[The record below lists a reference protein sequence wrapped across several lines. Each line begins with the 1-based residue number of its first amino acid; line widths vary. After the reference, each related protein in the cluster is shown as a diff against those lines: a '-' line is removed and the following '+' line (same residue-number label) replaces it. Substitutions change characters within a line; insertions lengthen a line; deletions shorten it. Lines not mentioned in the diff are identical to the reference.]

1 MESYIVK
8 IRSYIHDDE
17 QYETGTGIIIAEN
30 KVITAR
36 HVIEGCDY
44 YHLYIDKK
52 HEFDL
57 SIIKESNSIVLLE
70 ISDYKATEIA
80 TIFSME
86 EVLNGQTEWLAHG
99 YISGSQIE
107 HEVKGI
113 GIFNNAMNGGEW
125 DETMPNITSGISA
138 NYEGL
143 SGAPVFV
150 DGRIVGVLQQQMP
163 DCYGR
168 LGLKMASVEM
178 FKTLLP
184 ETSFLRTQY
193 ILDLVEKNREN
204 TSTVQQNIKHKKYI
218 PGIFVEEGEYKEYLR
233 FFADP
238 VLFVSKHIKMLKRI
252 DFAELNKLFETS
264 VTFTD
269 IPDELNG
276 SNLNKVINQLLEKIK
291 ICVDQIKIVDLEN
304 NVPYETYYKCRVKN
318 NRSIKYLLEG
328 MINDLNYAK
337 AQAILIS
344 NKAGQ
349 GKTNL
354 LCDFTV
360 NYLLQKNKPVIYLN
374 AYTISSDIFD
384 MVMARLLVGSKYSDS
399 YVHKVLMQRWE
410 REKESI
416 FIIIDGLNENTK
428 MVGFD
433 QIISK
438 FIDKCRNYPYIKV
451 VMTTRS
457 ELIDVR
463 FPVLFEQKNH
473 TDFIYQNMWHRK
485 SQRFENR
492 LFYGYLDFF
501 RITVNPITV
510 SQEVWHSL
518 TNDLLLLRFFCEVN
532 EGQHQVYLYDIYKYD
547 VFERYYQNK
556 VEEYSKKSAVSV
568 GTNEIFRKVMMHIA
582 QYMITNDCYYEI
594 PINIFDQ
601 EEYLVI
607 ESLLEND
614 VILKGDIQVQEG
626 FIEKTTNVISFSFD
640 EFRDFCITD
649 YILTQKAEKAELL
662 KFWNKM
668 TSENLVIK
676 EGVQKYIFYLAFT
689 KYAETLLPIIENTI
703 EYDEIYWKYVWH
715 IEERYISKKDILKWK
730 EMFFNGKY
738 IVELLIYLI
747 LKYDTTYFSNVNI
760 KIVFSWFDEL
770 SLKDDVKF
778 KRMIRKMFQKT
789 ENSSEYLFDLTE
801 GEIWPIDSLIEY
813 IRFWAKNNMELEK
826 IKELLV
832 LTVYLKELDVFEV
845 NSMWIDLYESNR
857 ELLISI
863 IEECIIGKGIFLK
876 ENAKCILRLMAMSN
890 KIANRDLLIALI
902 NKYNIKVINT
912 SIDWEWTI

>member
-1 MESYIVK
+1 
-8 IRSYIHDDE
+8 
-17 QYETGTGIIIAEN
+17 
-30 KVITAR
+30 
-36 HVIEGCDY
+36 
-44 YHLYIDKK
+44 
-52 HEFDL
+52 
-57 SIIKESNSIVLLE
+57 
-70 ISDYKATEIA
+70 
-80 TIFSME
+80 
-86 EVLNGQTEWLAHG
+86 
-99 YISGSQIE
+99 
-107 HEVKGI
+107 
-113 GIFNNAMNGGEW
+113 MN
-125 DETMPNITSGISA
+125 
-138 NYEGL
+138 
-143 SGAPVFV
+143 VV
-150 DGRIVGVLQQQMP
+150 
-163 DCYGR
+163 
-168 LGLKMASVEM
+168 
-178 FKTLLP
+178 
-184 ETSFLRTQY
+184 
-193 ILDLVEKNREN
+193 
-204 TSTVQQNIKHKKYI
+204 
-218 PGIFVEEGEYKEYLR
+218 
-233 FFADP
+233 
-238 VLFVSKHIKMLKRI
+238 
-252 DFAELNKLFETS
+252 
-264 VTFTD
+264 
-269 IPDELNG
+269 
-276 SNLNKVINQLLEKIK
+276 
-291 ICVDQIKIVDLEN
+291 
-304 NVPYETYYKCRVKN
+304 
-318 NRSIKYLLEG
+318 
-328 MINDLNYAK
+328 
-337 AQAILIS
+337 
-344 NKAGQ
+344 
-349 GKTNL
+349 
-354 LCDFTV
+354 
-360 NYLLQKNKPVIYLN
+360 
-374 AYTISSDIFD
+374 
-384 MVMARLLVGSKYSDS
+384 
-399 YVHKVLMQRWE
+399 
-410 REKESI
+410 I
-416 FIIIDGLNENTK
+416 FIA
-428 MVGFD
+428 
-433 QIISK
+433 
-438 FIDKCRNYPYIKV
+438 Y
-451 VMTTRS
+451 
-457 ELIDVR
+457 
-463 FPVLFEQKNH
+463 
-473 TDFIYQNMWHRK
+473 
-485 SQRFENR
+485 
-492 LFYGYLDFF
+492 
-501 RITVNPITV
+501 
-510 SQEVWHSL
+510 
-518 TNDLLLLRFFCEVN
+518 
-532 EGQHQVYLYDIYKYD
+532 
-547 VFERYYQNK
+547 
-556 VEEYSKKSAVSV
+556 EYSKKSAVSV

-863 IEECIIGKGIFLK
+863 IEECIIGEGIFLK

>member
-1 MESYIVK
+1 M
-8 IRSYIHDDE
+8 
-17 QYETGTGIIIAEN
+17 
-30 KVITAR
+30 
-36 HVIEGCDY
+36 
-44 YHLYIDKK
+44 
-52 HEFDL
+52 
-57 SIIKESNSIVLLE
+57 
-70 ISDYKATEIA
+70 
-80 TIFSME
+80 
-86 EVLNGQTEWLAHG
+86 
-99 YISGSQIE
+99 
-107 HEVKGI
+107 
-113 GIFNNAMNGGEW
+113 
-125 DETMPNITSGISA
+125 
-138 NYEGL
+138 
-143 SGAPVFV
+143 
-150 DGRIVGVLQQQMP
+150 
-163 DCYGR
+163 
-168 LGLKMASVEM
+168 
-178 FKTLLP
+178 
-184 ETSFLRTQY
+184 
-193 ILDLVEKNREN
+193 
-204 TSTVQQNIKHKKYI
+204 
-218 PGIFVEEGEYKEYLR
+218 
-233 FFADP
+233 
-238 VLFVSKHIKMLKRI
+238 
-252 DFAELNKLFETS
+252 
-264 VTFTD
+264 
-269 IPDELNG
+269 
-276 SNLNKVINQLLEKIK
+276 
-291 ICVDQIKIVDLEN
+291 
-304 NVPYETYYKCRVKN
+304 
-318 NRSIKYLLEG
+318 
-328 MINDLNYAK
+328 
-337 AQAILIS
+337 
-344 NKAGQ
+344 
-349 GKTNL
+349 
-354 LCDFTV
+354 
-360 NYLLQKNKPVIYLN
+360 
-374 AYTISSDIFD
+374 
-384 MVMARLLVGSKYSDS
+384 
-399 YVHKVLMQRWE
+399 
-410 REKESI
+410 
-416 FIIIDGLNENTK
+416 
-428 MVGFD
+428 
-433 QIISK
+433 
-438 FIDKCRNYPYIKV
+438 
-451 VMTTRS
+451 
-457 ELIDVR
+457 
-463 FPVLFEQKNH
+463 
-473 TDFIYQNMWHRK
+473 
-485 SQRFENR
+485 
-492 LFYGYLDFF
+492 
-501 RITVNPITV
+501 
-510 SQEVWHSL
+510 
-518 TNDLLLLRFFCEVN
+518 
-532 EGQHQVYLYDIYKYD
+532 YLYDIYKYD

-730 EMFFNGKY
+730 EMFFYGKY

-876 ENAKCILRLMAMSN
+876 ENAKCILRLMAVSN